1 MQNNLTK
8 KDIEKLN
15 KWAKEYDIKELQ
27 TKNRNKLL
35 NIKEL
40 TLGTNFRDIKPF
52 SYIPNEVFKII
63 NIESLSI
70 YSGKLKGINKNISN
84 LINLKEFD
92 IHCCSLKKLP
102 KEIGNLTNLKK
113 LEIGCKKSNELPK
126 ELFNL
131 TNLKEFEIKKR
142 KFRKTA

>member
-1 MQNNLTK
+1 MKNNLTK
-8 KDIEKLN
+8 KEIENLYN
-15 KWAKEYDIKELQ
+15 WAKEYDIKELQ

-40 TLGTNFRDIKPF
+40 TLGTYFRDIKPF

-70 YSGKLKGINKNISN
+70 YSGKLKGINKDISN

-92 IHCCSLKKLP
+92 IYCCSLKKLP
-102 KEIGNLTNLKK
+102 KEIGNLTKLKK
-113 LEIGCKKSNELPK
+113 LEIRCEKLKELPK
-126 ELFNL
+126 GIANL
-131 TNLKEFEIKKR
+131 TKLKEFEIGAKI
-142 KFRKTA
+142 